1 MLKFFSD
8 GEKNPLLNV
17 VIGLAAFS
25 VVLVFIVVALVV
37 SICKMR
43 ITDRKAI
50 KKDFNPLYGMDYEA
64 EEVNCSHLIFIL
76 CLRTLTTRLALLE
89 RRQRT
94 RKTLLVP
101 KALTTSTTTST
112 TESHTVFPFLSG
124 LFQN

>member
-1 MLKFFSD
+1 
-8 GEKNPLLNV
+8 V

-64 EEVNCSHLIFIL
+64 EEAGSAREEAENKEDPP
-76 CLRTLTTRLALLE
+76 R
-89 RRQRT
+89 
-94 RKTLLVP
+94 P
-101 KALTTSTTTST
+101 KS
-112 TESHTVFPFLSG
+112 VDN
-124 LFQN
+124 QYDYINN